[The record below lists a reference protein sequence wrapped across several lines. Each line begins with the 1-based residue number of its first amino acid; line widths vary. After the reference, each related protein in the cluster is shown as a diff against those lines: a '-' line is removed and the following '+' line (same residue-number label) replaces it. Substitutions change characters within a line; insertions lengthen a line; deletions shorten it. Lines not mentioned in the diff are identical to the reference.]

1 MFAKIV
7 NYIKELKEYWNEHW
21 YDPVNDTW
29 WPRCKLCKGKR
40 DENCPP
46 ECMGDFDD

>member
-40 DENCPP
+40 DKDCPP
-46 ECMGDFDD
+46 ECMGDYDD